1 MVSQVLSGPYTGYL
15 LQPVASHLPEY
26 QDCKIEDTGFFT
38 HKVDIAFAFQ
48 KSSFLRQMF
57 NKGLLKMI
65 ENGEI
70 QRLFEKHGLNKQKKS
85 NCGGAR
91 KGQTLGFENI
101 LVVFI
106 VLGCGI
112 LISLLILFVEFLIK
126 YNFKQH

>member
-15 LQPVASHLPEY
+15 LHPVASHLPEY

-65 ENGEI
+65 ENGEM
-70 QRLFEKHGLNKQKKS
+70 RKLYEKHGFNKQKKS
-85 NCGGAR
+85 DCGGAN
-91 KGQTLGFENI
+91 KGRTIGFENI

-106 VLGCGI
+106 VLGCGVLFSLVI
-112 LISLLILFVEFLIK
+112 LIVEYLIK
-126 YNFKQH
+126 YDFKQQ